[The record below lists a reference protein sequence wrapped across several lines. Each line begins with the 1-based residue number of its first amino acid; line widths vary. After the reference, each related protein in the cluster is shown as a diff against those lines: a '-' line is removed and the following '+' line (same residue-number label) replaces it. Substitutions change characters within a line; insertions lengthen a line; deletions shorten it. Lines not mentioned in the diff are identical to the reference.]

1 MPSSSSAP
9 ARAAPARAR
18 ACAYTVLRRVFEQ
31 DAYADLALRSQARD
45 LDARDRA
52 LAMRLAYGAVQRRGT
67 LDHLIERLAERPVG
81 KLEAPLLAALRLG
94 LYELLYLGGAPD
106 RAVVADAVEL
116 AKTGGAGVDTGGG
129 AKSGGERRVGGGGTA
144 MSGRDHRAG
153 GGRGGHGLVNA
164 VLRRATREGAA
175 LLAELDDGT
184 PEAAALAHSHPEWIA
199 RLWWEELG
207 AEEARALLAFDN
219 EPAELALRVNT
230 LVAEPVSVAGQL
242 RAGPRPVG
250 VHGDPGIPEALVLE
264 GPWDVHGSP
273 QWRAG
278 ALLAQSRAA
287 MLPARALAPEP
298 GERVLDLCAAPGGK
312 STHLAALM
320 GGRGEVVAVERNR
333 RRAAE
338 LQRTVERL
346 RAQGCV
352 RVVLGDAE
360 RPLEGE
366 ALFDRVLVDPPC
378 SGLGT
383 LQARADLRWRVA
395 PGDLVR
401 LASTQAAILAAG
413 AAAVRPG
420 GVLVYSTCTISAIE
434 NEHQISA
441 FLESNRDFALDDLG
455 AELPDRRSRA
465 QVGQLLGRCVL
476 TLPHRDRT
484 AGFFIARMRRC

>member
-1 MPSSSSAP
+1 M
-9 ARAAPARAR
+9 
-18 ACAYTVLRRVFEQ
+18 
-31 DAYADLALRSQARD
+31 
-45 LDARDRA
+45 
-52 LAMRLAYGAVQRRGT
+52 
-67 LDHLIERLAERPVG
+67 
-81 KLEAPLLAALRLG
+81 
-94 LYELLYLGGAPD
+94 
-106 RAVVADAVEL
+106 
-116 AKTGGAGVDTGGG
+116 
-129 AKSGGERRVGGGGTA
+129 
-144 MSGRDHRAG
+144 
-153 GGRGGHGLVNA
+153 
-164 VLRRATREGAA
+164 LRRATREGAA
-175 LLAELDDGT
+175 LLAELEDNT

-199 RLWWEELG
+199 RLWWDELG

-230 LVAEPVSVAGQL
+230 LVAEPASVAGQL

-250 VHGDPGIPEALVLE
+250 VHGDRGIPEALVLE

-273 QWRAG
+273 QWHAG

-352 RVVLGDAE
+352 RVLLGDAE

-395 PGDLVR
+395 PGDLAR
-401 LASTQAAILAAG
+401 LAATQAAILAAG

-420 GVLVYSTCTISAIE
+420 GVLVYSTCTISATE
-434 NEHQISA
+434 NERQISA
-441 FLESNRDFALDDLG
+441 FLESNCDFALDDLG

-465 QVGQLLGRCVL
+465 QVGQLRGRCVL